1 LPNISSVL
9 IICRHVCRNRAQ
21 PKINPTILLRES
33 YREEGKVKKRTLAN
47 LTRLPAEVIKGIRK
61 LVQGATVVE
70 KLEQAFDVVR
80 SFPHGHVA
88 LCSAPSRT

>member
-1 LPNISSVL
+1 M
-9 IICRHVCRNRAQ
+9 CRNRAQ

-61 LVQGATVVE
+61 LAQ
-70 KLEQAFDVVR
+70 L
-80 SFPHGHVA
+80 
-88 LCSAPSRT
+88 